1 MTILV
6 TGGNTSLSRELKQI
20 YGDILIPDSKELDL
34 TNKEN
39 IEQFVSRN
47 NFDCIIHNESLMNVR
62 ECEENKP
69 KAEKINVEST
79 KNLVNVIQQTNLRV
93 KFIHLSTP
101 CVFDG
106 KEGMYVES
114 SIPCPVN
121 FYGLTRMSSELIVQ
135 KLQNYCIIRT
145 NYVSK
150 KKWPY
155 EKAFV
160 DRFGTYLFTE
170 QVAKGILDLKK
181 ENISGIVHLAGDKK
195 ISMFE
200 LAKLTTPDIKPMTMK
215 EYSGPPLTIDMS
227 LDTKIWKKYPI
238 QENI

>member
-1 MTILV
+1 MTILI

-20 YGDILIPDSKELDL
+20 YDDILIPDSKELDL

-39 IEQFVSRN
+39 IEQFFSRN
-47 NFDCIIHNESLMNVR
+47 NFDCVIHNESLMNVR
-62 ECEENKP
+62 ECEENKS
-69 KAEKINVEST
+69 KAEKINVEYT

-121 FYGLTRMSSELIVQ
+121 FYGSTRLSSEIIVK

-150 KKWPY
+150 NKWPY
-155 EKAFV
+155 QKAFV
-160 DRFGTYLFTE
+160 DRYGTYLFTE
-170 QVAKGILDLKK
+170 QVAKGILDIKK
-181 ENISGIVHLAGDKK
+181 ENISGIIHLVGDKK

-200 LAKLTTPDIKPMTMK
+200 LAKLTTPKIEPMTLND
-215 EYSGPPLTIDMS
+215 YSGPSLTIDMS
-227 LDTKIWKKYPI
+227 LDTEKWKKYSI
-238 QENI
+238 N